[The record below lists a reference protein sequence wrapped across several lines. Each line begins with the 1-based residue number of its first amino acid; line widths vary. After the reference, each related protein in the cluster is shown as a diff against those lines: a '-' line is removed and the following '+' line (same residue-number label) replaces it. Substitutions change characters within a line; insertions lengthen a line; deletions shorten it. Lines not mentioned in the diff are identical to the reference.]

1 MLFLL
6 RPRQTWMPFARP
18 RERMQQD
25 AYNRSLQDAYTSTR
39 SVAPVAPVVALQRD
53 PYAELRKPARLHQG
67 GALTD
72 DEFAQAKA
80 RVLDG
85 DADDDPT

>member
-6 RPRQTWMPFARP
+6 RPRQTWMPYARP
-18 RERMQQD
+18 RQRMQQD

-39 SVAPVAPVVALQRD
+39 GVAPVAPAVALERD
-53 PYAELRKPARLHQG
+53 PYAELRDLARLHEG

-85 DADDDPT
+85 HADDDAT